1 MAGSP
6 AEGIAR
12 EVGRSSET
20 ASPIEMPPPLLSQAA
35 SQSQSAKEDDQE
47 MEKSRLENRPQP
59 FLGAVPGLADEH
71 YIGML
76 D

>member
-12 EVGRSSET
+12 EARRTSET

-35 SQSQSAKEDDQE
+35 FHPQSAKEDNQE

-59 FLGAVPGLADEH
+59 FLGVVPGLADEH
-71 YIGML
+71 
-76 D
+76 